1 MLFTLPFQMGGGKM
15 VRKDW
20 RFAGMN
26 KHFKQDIE
34 KKSRLYKE

>member
-1 MLFTLPFQMGGGKM
+1 MLFTLPLQAGREKM

-20 RFAGMN
+20 KLAQMN

-34 KKSRLYKE
+34 RKSRLYKE